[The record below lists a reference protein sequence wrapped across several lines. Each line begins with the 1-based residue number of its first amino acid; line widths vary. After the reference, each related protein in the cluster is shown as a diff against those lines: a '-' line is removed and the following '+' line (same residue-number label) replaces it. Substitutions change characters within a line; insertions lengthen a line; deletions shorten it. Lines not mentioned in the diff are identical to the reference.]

1 MILVHSLEMPLADT
15 VLQRLSAAGHLGALL
30 AQSEPGPALGSTAP
44 NEGTAPQQVVIVASI
59 ALPPDIDA
67 WLHGPAGLPPC
78 PVSLIGP
85 APEAL
90 ATWIGRGLTGWWPLT
105 VLDDPAALASALAL
119 DLGRWQRERALRAEL
134 AEVRERLE
142 GRKWVERA
150 KGVLMTAR
158 GIGED
163 EAFRLLRGAS
173 MQANLKVGEV
183 SRSVLEAAQWAEAIN
198 RAGQLR
204 MLSQRVVKLAAQ
216 RLAGIDVRRARGLQ
230 DDAALR
236 AQENLDHLEALPM
249 VALGPPPLREA
260 VTAANTAWQ
269 RLKAALQQRQGAQA
283 LAEVDRRADTLLSAA
298 HALTEALEAQ
308 AGRRALHII
317 NLCGCQRMRVQR
329 LAKMALMD
337 HLNGQPPASGPLV
350 PLLDEFDAALVV
362 LEQAPLSN
370 AEIRRA
376 LADARD
382 EWLRLLQGLRGAC
395 GDDSRVALTQS
406 SDVLMDTFDRLTV
419 HYEHSLQV
427 IMS

>member
-1 MILVHSLEMPLADT
+1 MILVHPSESPLADT
-15 VLQRLSAAGHLGALL
+15 VLQRLSAAGHCGAPL
-30 AQSEPGPALGSTAP
+30 APPGPASATAPIAP
-44 NEGTAPQQVVIVASI
+44 NESAAPQQVILVDTT
-59 ALPPDIDA
+59 ALPPVIDA
-67 WLHGPAGLPPC
+67 WLQGPAGLPPC
-78 PVSLIGP
+78 PVTLIGP

-90 ATWIGRGLTGWWPLT
+90 ASWIGRGLTGWWPMA
-105 VLDDPAALASALAL
+105 VLDDPAALNSALTV
-119 DLGRWQRERALRAEL
+119 DLGRWQCERALRAEL
-134 AEVRERLE
+134 AEVREQLE

-236 AQENLDHLEALPM
+236 AQENLDHLGALPM

-260 VTAANTAWQ
+260 VAAADTAWQ
-269 RLKAALQQRQGAQA
+269 RLKAAVQQRQGLQA
-283 LAEVDRRADTLLSAA
+283 LAQIDRRADTLLAAA

-337 HLNGQPPASGPLV
+337 HLNGQAPASGPLV

-362 LEQAPLSN
+362 LEQAPLSS
-370 AEIRRA
+370 AEIRGA

-406 SDVLMDTFDRLTV
+406 SDVLMETFDRLTV

>member
-1 MILVHSLEMPLADT
+1 MIQVFSPEAPLAFT
-15 VLQRLSAAGHLGALL
+15 VAQQLQCAGHTCAVL
-30 AQSEPGPALGSTAP
+30 AQPTPGLAP
-44 NEGTAPQQVVIVASI
+44 LDAPMQGNAPRQVVVAARQAVDELS
-59 ALPPDIDA
+59 L
-67 WLHGPAGLPPC
+67 AGLLDNGARAPSC

-85 APEAL
+85 APGNLAAL
-90 ATWIGRGLTGWWPLT
+90 LERGLTGWWPAGLLDDGQALSAALT
-105 VLDDPAALASALAL
+105 VDLA
-119 DLGRWQRERALRAEL
+119 RWQRESALRAEL
-134 AEVRERLE
+134 AEVREQLD

-183 SRSVLEAAQWAEAIN
+183 SRSVLEATQWADAIN
-198 RAGQLR
+198 RSGQLR
-204 MLSQRVVKLAAQ
+204 MLSQRLVKLAAQ

-230 DDAALR
+230 EEAVRR
-236 AQENLDHLEALPM
+236 AQDNLDHLAALPM
-249 VALGPPPLREA
+249 VAQGPPSLQDSLA
-260 VTAANTAWQ
+260 AANAAWA
-269 RLKAALQQRQGAQA
+269 RLKRAVDLRQNAQA
-283 LAEVDRRADTLLSAA
+283 LAAVDLRADSLLEAA
-298 HALTEALEAQ
+298 EDLTNALELQ

-329 LAKMALMD
+329 LAKIALLGFLLD
-337 HLNGQPPASGPLV
+337 RPSGSVPLA

-370 AEIRRA
+370 PEIRDA
-376 LADARD
+376 LACARD
-382 EWLRLLQGLRGAC
+382 EWLRLLQGLRGPD

-406 SDVLMDTFDRLTV
+406 SDVLLDTFDRLTV
-419 HYEHSLQV
+419 YYEHSLQV